1 MLPENENALYKELNT
16 SENNLVLQP
25 ITFGKFGKLI
35 IECAVSFLNQ
45 VIAEYCLIG
54 YFAGIC
60 ALHTNA
66 NVHVY
71 QVLVGML

>member
-25 ITFGKFGKLI
+25 ITFGKLI

-71 QVLVGML
+71 QVLVGRL

>member
-1 MLPENENALYKELNT
+1 MLPENENALYKQLNT

-25 ITFGKFGKLI
+25 ITLGKLI

-54 YFAGIC
+54 YFTGIC

-66 NVHVY
+66 YIHVY